1 MMKKTGG
8 RKSRW
13 TVPLSIGKTYAGQPV
28 LRIRIIVT
36 QMRIRIQ
43 DFANSYPG
51 PDPTLL
57 RPKNMWKKNIFLSQK
72 PKNLNVNMKL
82 RQILKDL

>member
-43 DFANSYPG
+43 DFANSHPG
-51 PDPTLL
+51 PDSTLL
-57 RPKNMWKKNIFLSQK
+57 RPKNLWKKNIFYL
-72 PKNLNVNMKL
+72 KNIKTLM
-82 RQILKDL
+82 